1 MIPGQTLPMPTPED
15 AIGEGLAW
23 AVTRLPIDQ
32 LPSEPVLGA
41 GALGLL
47 SAAVG
52 GRIAVGHAVHRVA
65 RKAAGRDGY
74 ALPMHVRDHRK
85 VGRLE
90 RHGNCLSISRT
101 GSILALGTTRSG
113 KTETGKHIVE
123 QMRAD
128 ENEPMIVYDHKE
140 DYQQFLDSRD
150 QETIRLSAQDSTQIW
165 NIFGEIKEDSDADE
179 VARAIFAD
187 TDESEYF
194 DVAGRQVF
202 AAVLKLIERNFDDLN
217 EDPSNE
223 NLVNYFQ
230 RLGRKEV
237 YEDLLKHEDLTG
249 AASHL
254 DPESSKQAS
263 GVYASVQRQINDVF
277 VGDFAKEPEDDESDF
292 SIREYMH
299 TPQGKALVLDYPYR
313 EGASTKPIFRLLI
326 DLAAREALD
335 DGDQGSYFVLDEV
348 AQIPHLSRLDELVNV
363 GAGRSIQVLLTLQS
377 VAQLRANY
385 GSENASAVLSG
396 LTSAMVLRCDDQVS
410 VDYARDKIAEEFTEF
425 TANVEK
431 AQLGGQHRSR
441 QKTIRRETEQKEK
454 PVFSKADISSWN
466 AGEGVL
472 VRPNS
477 WACGRVKLID

>member
-1 MIPGQTLPMPTPED
+1 MLLQGAPPGPAD
-15 AIGEGLAW
+15 AVTEGLAW

-32 LPSEPVLGA
+32 LPSEPVLA
-41 GALGLL
+41 AGLL
-47 SAAVG
+47 GIFSAVVG
-52 GRIAVGHAVHRVA
+52 GRIAVGHGIHHVA
-65 RKAAGRDGY
+65 RSVAGRDGY
-74 ALPMHVRDHRK
+74 ALPMSVRNHRT
-85 VGRLE
+85 VGQLE
-90 RHGNCLSISRT
+90 RHGNALSIPRT
-101 GSILALGTTRSG
+101 GSILALGATRSG
-113 KTETGKHIVE
+113 KTETGKHIVS

-150 QETIRLSAQDSTQIW
+150 QEVIKLSSRDSTHTW
-165 NIFGEIKEDSDADE
+165 NIFEEIKKDSDADE

-187 TDESEYF
+187 TDQGEYF

-202 AAVLKLIERNFDDLN
+202 AAVLKHLKDEFEGTD
-217 EDPSNE
+217 ESPSNAH
-223 NLVNYFQ
+223 LVSFFQ
-230 RLGRKEV
+230 RRGRSDV
-237 YEDLLKHEDLTG
+237 YEALQETPELTG

-263 GVYASVQRQINDVF
+263 GVYAAVQRQINDTF
-277 VGDFAKEPEDDESDF
+277 VGDFAAEGTF
-292 SIREYMH
+292 SVREYMDD
-299 TPQGKALVLDYPYR
+299 PQGRALILDYPYR
-313 EGASTKPIFRLLI
+313 EGESTKPIFRLLI

-335 DGDQGSYFVLDEV
+335 EDDRGSYFILDEV

-385 GSENASAVLSG
+385 GTENASAILSG
-396 LTSAMVLRCDDQVS
+396 LTSAMILRCDDPAS
-410 VDYARDKIAEEFTEF
+410 VDYARGKIADEFQEFTGH
-425 TANVEK
+425 VEK
-431 AQLGGQHRSR
+431 AQLGGANRSR

-454 PVFSKADISSWN
+454 PVFSKAEISSWN

-477 WACGRVKLID
+477 WAYGRVKLID